1 MKKNLFRKFLA
12 LFLTGTMLAGVG
24 CKDYDDDIDDLK
36 GQIDDLKGQVEL
48 KADAS
53 ALQVV
58 TDKLNGVDF
67 SSFVTNSGLQTE
79 LDKRL
84 ADYAKKSDLKD
95 WLTSDEVLK
104 LIQAQGYQTKDE
116 VQKLID
122 EATKGQLTADDVE
135 KIFETMIASEETMG
149 KLQAGIQEI
158 IKQALITGEYVTE
171 EQMKLFVEGKG
182 YITGTDQ
189 LSVTQINQILTAVAN
204 SVSSET
210 ATVTDAIKKV
220 LGDNFAT
227 YMASYLDD
235 ETVKAEMG
243 KAITDTILKEL
254 TDANVTLKVA
264 IESMI
269 QDGIKDELYDSE
281 GKAIYLKEADL
292 RERFAN
298 YDSQIKNLW
307 SAVENLAGRI
317 QSLVYVPKS
326 IDGIANFGGIV
337 LTAGSE
343 TIRLTTGAKSEMTFL
358 VSPKTLATQLAAKH
372 NASKDVFSF
381 VPEKVTRAE
390 APKFE
395 IEGDVVGSADGK
407 ITMFVSTDYTY
418 PAAAAPSAAAETY
431 AIALKVTSKSSVA
444 KDEDTSVDTGIEYT
458 TAYIPTVGDDDNVIS
473 NIVLAKEEGEGDA
486 KKLVEIP
493 AGGAEYEMV
502 YNQTEPLTML
512 SEYSFAYKMGN
523 TIISLEEAAEQG
535 NWDVELDPTPVYTRS
550 SWTVSTGMT
559 KVVFDPA
566 DPMKDA
572 AAKSQ
577 LVEITIQEGVPA
589 NVDKTIVDEVTTA
602 IHAVGETENVA
613 TNDAAAYAAKT
624 TLTRFQLP
632 AIENLNASAT
642 WNYSIYST
650 NGAYLIQNIVFDAA
664 GANKLTKA
672 QYDQF
677 KASVQID
684 NTWTVTYGDEA
695 GTLNQGIQIQSV
707 NLPTINT
714 NGDAK
719 FFDYWIGGYKGG
731 SGTLDIEKTITL
743 GQAEEITLKG
753 KITLTGLPTDLKYT
767 LNMPEAKISSYGGQ
781 VLTVIAQ
788 ENFAEK
794 AVYELLPEDQT
805 FFADADEFL
814 AFMRQSVNPG
824 EMKNNEQ
831 KNATTQA
838 LEATVRYNGIGKT
851 GASYDRLCVDFQRS
865 YVDFD
870 NAESYTFAAP
880 EGACY
885 TIADAVFSIAI
896 EGSVTINKDQG
907 FYLAKGTSV
916 NAEGN
921 VVVMGTADKNGNSF
935 TVETITLTNA
945 YNAAYPDGTDASKI
959 GLKFSLAATT
969 PTVTPVPTI
978 TNGTNVA
985 SDAWTM
991 DWNGCGLN
999 SVEVVAEMTY
1009 EGLPV
1014 DSKTFEVILTNPI
1027 DIASWG
1033 TNFSELATPI
1043 AVKTAATINV
1053 YEKVLAAKNYGNP
1066 KQMLPRDIFGNE
1078 LVAANGVT
1086 AFATGAYDFKVKFGA
1101 ASYTSAVPGTT
1112 DFSRFKFNPV
1122 TGEMTVDASDDLLG
1136 GKVTAQIQ
1144 VTFTYKYSLDATK
1157 QYAEKEYPMNIT
1169 LTFDNKK

>member
-1 MKKNLFRKFLA
+1 
-12 LFLTGTMLAGVG
+12 
-24 CKDYDDDIDDLK
+24 
-36 GQIDDLKGQVEL
+36 
-48 KADAS
+48 
-53 ALQVV
+53 
-58 TDKLNGVDF
+58 
-67 SSFVTNSGLQTE
+67 
-79 LDKRL
+79 
-84 ADYAKKSDLKD
+84 
-95 WLTSDEVLK
+95 
-104 LIQAQGYQTKDE
+104 
-116 VQKLID
+116 
-122 EATKGQLTADDVE
+122 
-135 KIFETMIASEETMG
+135 
-149 KLQAGIQEI
+149 
-158 IKQALITGEYVTE
+158 
-171 EQMKLFVEGKG
+171 
-182 YITGTDQ
+182 
-189 LSVTQINQILTAVAN
+189 
-204 SVSSET
+204 
-210 ATVTDAIKKV
+210 
-220 LGDNFAT
+220 
-227 YMASYLDD
+227 
-235 ETVKAEMG
+235 
-243 KAITDTILKEL
+243 
-254 TDANVTLKVA
+254 
-264 IESMI
+264 
-269 QDGIKDELYDSE
+269 
-281 GKAIYLKEADL
+281 
-292 RERFAN
+292 
-298 YDSQIKNLW
+298 
-307 SAVENLAGRI
+307 
-317 QSLVYVPKS
+317 
-326 IDGIANFGGIV
+326 
-337 LTAGSE
+337 
-343 TIRLTTGAKSEMTFL
+343 
-358 VSPKTLATQLAAKH
+358 
-372 NASKDVFSF
+372 
-381 VPEKVTRAE
+381 
-390 APKFE
+390 
-395 IEGDVVGSADGK
+395 
-407 ITMFVSTDYTY
+407 MFVSTDYTY

-1043 AVKTAATINV
+1043 AVKTAATVNV

-1078 LVAANGVT
+1078 LVAASGVT

-1112 DFSRFKFNPV
+1112 DFSRFKFNPA

>member
-1 MKKNLFRKFLA
+1 
-12 LFLTGTMLAGVG
+12 
-24 CKDYDDDIDDLK
+24 
-36 GQIDDLKGQVEL
+36 
-48 KADAS
+48 
-53 ALQVV
+53 
-58 TDKLNGVDF
+58 
-67 SSFVTNSGLQTE
+67 
-79 LDKRL
+79 
-84 ADYAKKSDLKD
+84 
-95 WLTSDEVLK
+95 
-104 LIQAQGYQTKDE
+104 
-116 VQKLID
+116 
-122 EATKGQLTADDVE
+122 
-135 KIFETMIASEETMG
+135 
-149 KLQAGIQEI
+149 
-158 IKQALITGEYVTE
+158 
-171 EQMKLFVEGKG
+171 
-182 YITGTDQ
+182 
-189 LSVTQINQILTAVAN
+189 
-204 SVSSET
+204 
-210 ATVTDAIKKV
+210 
-220 LGDNFAT
+220 
-227 YMASYLDD
+227 
-235 ETVKAEMG
+235 
-243 KAITDTILKEL
+243 
-254 TDANVTLKVA
+254 
-264 IESMI
+264 
-269 QDGIKDELYDSE
+269 
-281 GKAIYLKEADL
+281 
-292 RERFAN
+292 
-298 YDSQIKNLW
+298 
-307 SAVENLAGRI
+307 
-317 QSLVYVPKS
+317 
-326 IDGIANFGGIV
+326 
-337 LTAGSE
+337 
-343 TIRLTTGAKSEMTFL
+343 
-358 VSPKTLATQLAAKH
+358 
-372 NASKDVFSF
+372 
-381 VPEKVTRAE
+381 
-390 APKFE
+390 
-395 IEGDVVGSADGK
+395 
-407 ITMFVSTDYTY
+407 
-418 PAAAAPSAAAETY
+418 
-431 AIALKVTSKSSVA
+431 
-444 KDEDTSVDTGIEYT
+444 
-458 TAYIPTVGDDDNVIS
+458 
-473 NIVLAKEEGEGDA
+473 
-486 KKLVEIP
+486 
-493 AGGAEYEMV
+493 
-502 YNQTEPLTML
+502 
-512 SEYSFAYKMGN
+512 
-523 TIISLEEAAEQG
+523 
-535 NWDVELDPTPVYTRS
+535 
-550 SWTVSTGMT
+550 MT

-602 IHAVGETENVA
+602 IHAVGETESVA

-1043 AVKTAATINV
+1043 AVKTAATVNV

-1078 LVAANGVT
+1078 LVAASGVT
-1086 AFATGAYDFKVKFGA
+1086 AFATGAYDFKVKFGT
-1101 ASYTSAVPGTT
+1101 ASYSSAVPGTT

-1169 LTFDNKK
+1169 LTFDNKNNY